1 MTEKGLTS
9 FVGCMNNSNFFEYY
23 ACPACLGCLS
33 LKDDGLFCD
42 TCIKKFRIASL
53 PGQICGKV
61 FFIEPPENAPKDLN
75 VDPTNQAKWSNWRKA
90 NYRYFEEMVAPLS
103 NSACVVDLGAGPS
116 QFRNIFFRFSNV
128 ISVDFFPYEKVDVVA
143 DITTRL
149 PFQDCIVDAIILSNV
164 LEHMPN
170 PAFILSEC
178 FRILKPGGVVIGT
191 IPFLM
196 RVHQAPYDFNR
207 FTNFMLERLLRD
219 VGFHDIVVTNLAQ
232 TVDLYQNIQIQF
244 FYYLLS
250 TKFSK
255 NVVAQFFFRT
265 LARIAWRVTK
275 YTALLFLP
283 LYKKAMDSLE
293 YTQGY
298 GFFAKK

>member
-1 MTEKGLTS
+1 MYEYT
-9 FVGCMNNSNFFEYY
+9 NFEYY
-23 ACPACLGCLS
+23 ACPLCFGGLS
-33 LKDDGLFCD
+33 REENWLVCGICK
-42 TCIKKFRIASL
+42 KKFRIAS
-53 PGQICGKV
+53 GKV
-61 FFIEPPENAPKDLN
+61 FFIESPKNAPKDLN
-75 VDPTNQAKWSNWRKA
+75 ADPTNQAKWSNWRKA
-90 NYRYFEEMVAPLS
+90 NYKYFEGTLAPLS
-103 NSACVVDLGAGPS
+103 DSACVVDLGAGPS
-116 QFRNIFFRFSNV
+116 QFLDILSRFSNL
-128 ISVDFFPYEKVDVVA
+128 ISVDFFPYKKVDVVA
-143 DITTRL
+143 DITARL
-149 PFQDCIVDAIILSNV
+149 PFQNGIADAVLLSNV

-170 PAFILSEC
+170 PAFVLSEC
-178 FRILKPGGVVIGT
+178 FRILKPGGVIIGT

-207 FTNFMLERLLRD
+207 FTNFMLERLLCD
-219 VGFHDIVVTNLAQ
+219 TGFNDIFVKNLAK

-255 NVVAQFFFRT
+255 NAVAQFFFRT
-265 LARIAWRVTK
+265 LARIAWRITK

-283 LYKKAMDSLE
+283 LYKKAMDSPE

>member
-1 MTEKGLTS
+1 MTEKGLVS

-23 ACPACLGCLS
+23 ACPACLGGLS
-33 LKDDGLFCD
+33 LQDEGLFCGI
-42 TCIKKFRIASL
+42 CKKKFRIAF
-53 PGQICGKV
+53 GKA
-61 FFIEPPENAPKDLN
+61 FFIEPPENAPQDLN
-75 VDPTNQAKWSNWRKA
+75 ADPANQAKWSNWRKA
-90 NYRYFEEMVAPLS
+90 NYRYSEEKLAAFPS
-103 NSACVVDLGAGPS
+103 GARIVDLGAGPS
-116 QFRNIFFRFSNV
+116 QFRNILSRFSDV
-128 ISVDFFPYEKVDVVA
+128 ISVDFFPYEKVNVIA
-143 DITTRL
+143 DITARL
-149 PFQDCIVDAIILSNV
+149 PLQNGIADAVILSNV
-164 LEHMPN
+164 LEHTPN
-170 PAFILSEC
+170 PAFVLSEC
-178 FRILKPGGVVIGT
+178 FRILKPGGAIIGT

-219 VGFHDIVVTNLAQ
+219 AGFRDIAIKNLAK

-250 TKFSK
+250 TKFSE
-255 NVVAQFFFRT
+255 NAVAQFFLRL
-265 LARIAWRVTK
+265 LARIAWRLTK

-283 LYKKAMDSLE
+283 LYKQAMDSPE